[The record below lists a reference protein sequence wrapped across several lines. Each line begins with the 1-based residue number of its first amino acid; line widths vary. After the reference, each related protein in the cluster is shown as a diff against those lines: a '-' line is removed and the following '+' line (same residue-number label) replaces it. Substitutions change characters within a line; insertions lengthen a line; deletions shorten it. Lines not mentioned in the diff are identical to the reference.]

1 MSFLRPTDSRA
12 ESRAANSTAVR
23 CPWSHSSPLLPPL
36 PPPTRPRP
44 RPLLLATGSRGM
56 TFWFLAGNRALGLRR
71 QPIATLQHD
80 GRGHMRAATHHVT
93 PSNIRLYWSR
103 LLWSAGCRERET
115 EEVVIIEA
123 VFPPSLVFL
132 LSTYISCTPV
142 EEKKTGCASPIP
154 RGNEEILLRS
164 LSSHS
169 GGGEH
174 CIDRWFINQMCR
186 KKPLLLK
193 QRTLLILHCTARAV
207 QTTYY
212 YGFPIVH
219 KTVLVYTSS

>member
-1 MSFLRPTDSRA
+1 MP
-12 ESRAANSTAVR
+12 STR
-23 CPWSHSSPLLPPL
+23 SSHSRWCTAPSPAYPGPVLSFCCSTPH
-36 PPPTRPRP
+36 
-44 RPLLLATGSRGM
+44 
-56 TFWFLAGNRALGLRR
+56 AL
-71 QPIATLQHD
+71 T
-80 GRGHMRAATHHVT
+80 M
-93 PSNIRLYWSR
+93 
-103 LLWSAGCRERET
+103 
-115 EEVVIIEA
+115 
-123 VFPPSLVFL
+123 
-132 LSTYISCTPV
+132 
-142 EEKKTGCASPIP
+142 
-154 RGNEEILLRS
+154 LLRS

>member
-1 MSFLRPTDSRA
+1 MPAPQVVQGVPGFESSSAEPLKQLMQALVSTDDARA
-12 ESRAANSTAVR
+12 
-23 CPWSHSSPLLPPL
+23 
-36 PPPTRPRP
+36 
-44 RPLLLATGSRGM
+44 
-56 TFWFLAGNRALGLRR
+56 
-71 QPIATLQHD
+71 D
-80 GRGHMRAATHHVT
+80 
-93 PSNIRLYWSR
+93 
-103 LLWSAGCRERET
+103 
-115 EEVVIIEA
+115 
-123 VFPPSLVFL
+123 
-132 LSTYISCTPV
+132 
-142 EEKKTGCASPIP
+142 
-154 RGNEEILLRS
+154 LLRS

-193 QRTLLILHCTARAV
+193 QRTPLILHRTARAV